1 MKILFLIV
9 AILVSLYLTGKDI
22 LRDARPTT
30 DCSVQEVAARQQLL
44 ASANTAPASAYTYT
58 IG

>member
-9 AILVSLYLTGKDI
+9 AILVSLYLAGRDI
-22 LRDARPTT
+22 LRPMT
-30 DCSVQEVAARQQLL
+30 DYPAQVAARQQLL
-44 ASANTAPASAYTYT
+44 AVATPAPASAYTYT